1 MADAA
6 NTNSRAELLHLFR
19 EAFLYTPLLLMPA
32 MLFLLVWLDFIIVPF
47 LLIVA
52 TVLFPLTIVGPGRA
66 QGVIATS
73 RVLRVLPVGWQQL
86 GRIAWW
92 LSVVVFPGVAL
103 IESAL
108 SAGVAGMTLTL
119 FSLSL
124 VGSGMLLFATFP
136 PGRVCLNILLGVPL
150 WLLLFSV
157 FVSVTMALAV
167 QEPPDQ
173 YWVWILPGLALAA
186 AYISWRRMPLL
197 LDPAAFKRQD
207 RQEKPFIFRRAFE
220 FAAAPVVLQERLPLP
235 VFFFVTLLLQALV
248 GVLQMLLVF
257 AVFGLAVAPI
267 GALVAPFIFLLGGLF
282 MTGTVLETWIERL
295 RVLRHLPMSP
305 WTGAGLILGGGI
317 MALLVY
323 TATLLLV
330 RALVWPSISWEQVLF
345 MVLLMLCLELA
356 WVISRLAFWS
366 SRAASEMVT
375 RIVVVC
381 AMVLSVLGL
390 PLLVQVGIWVVFALL
405 LGLGVGL
412 SVVLRQLGMLQPLRG

>member
-1 MADAA
+1 
-6 NTNSRAELLHLFR
+6 
-19 EAFLYTPLLLMPA
+19 
-32 MLFLLVWLDFIIVPF
+32 
-47 LLIVA
+47 
-52 TVLFPLTIVGPGRA
+52 
-66 QGVIATS
+66 
-73 RVLRVLPVGWQQL
+73 
-86 GRIAWW
+86 
-92 LSVVVFPGVAL
+92 
-103 IESAL
+103 
-108 SAGVAGMTLTL
+108 
-119 FSLSL
+119 
-124 VGSGMLLFATFP
+124 
-136 PGRVCLNILLGVPL
+136 
-150 WLLLFSV
+150 
-157 FVSVTMALAV
+157 MALAV